1 MSDRYK
7 PQAGD
12 RVRVVLEGKVRKQP
26 LNGQFIVGEAGQA
39 NHIIPS
45 AAHVVSVELVGPAT
59 PPVEEFGP
67 GDTVRAK
74 VAGYVYTIGSNG
86 YYDHRARRV
95 WTPTTF
101 TSEGYERVELVEK
114 PF

>member
-1 MSDRYK
+1 MSDHYK

-12 RVRVVLEGKVRKQP
+12 RVRVVLEGAVRKQP
-26 LNGQFIVGEAGQA
+26 LNGQFIVGRSGQA
-39 NHIIPS
+39 NHIIPD
-45 AAHVVSVELVGPAT
+45 AAHVVSVELIE
-59 PPVEEFGP
+59 PPVVTFKP

-74 VAGYVYTIGSNG
+74 VTGYHYTIGSNG

-95 WTPTTF
+95 WSPTAAF
-101 TSEGYERVELVEK
+101 TSEGYERVELTEV